1 MRQPGQQP
9 TRGRTATTTPAAGTP
24 ATGTAAT
31 GTATTGTATT
41 GTATT
46 GTATTGT
53 ATTGTATTGTATPG
67 TVTTRTVTTASS
79 VVTRSPLLTRA
90 TRLRCVVPMRPRDG
104 SIVPR
109 GSAMHG
115 AEGPSPGPLACS
127 GPWASSAHGVGR
139 MREGER
145 DPGCL
150 PPVGGGG
157 HDDLRQQDRDR
168 GRRRCS

>member
-1 MRQPGQQP
+1 MRQPGQQT

-24 ATGTAAT
+24 ATGTA
-31 GTATTGTATT
+31 TTGTATT

-46 GTATTGT
+46 GTA
-53 ATTGTATTGTATPG
+53 
-67 TVTTRTVTTASS
+67 TTRTVTTASS

-90 TRLRCVVPMRPRDG
+90 TRLRCVVLMRPLDG

-127 GPWASSAHGVGR
+127 GLGPHPPTGWAA
-139 MREGER
+139 
-145 DPGCL
+145 
-150 PPVGGGG
+150 
-157 HDDLRQQDRDR
+157 
-168 GRRRCS
+168 